1 MGTGLFARIPQQQKL
16 ESDMADDVT
25 LRFYAQ
31 NAATYASRARRLP
44 EERLS
49 GFLAL
54 LPAGASILELG
65 TGGGQDA
72 RAMLSQGFDV
82 TPTDASPELAVEAGR
97 LIGRPVAVMRFD
109 ELEAEAAYDGVW
121 ASACLLHAP
130 AEELTD
136 DLRRIHRALRPQ
148 GHFVASFKAG
158 NGPGYDKFGR
168 YYNYP
173 GRDALL
179 AHYRDAAAWAGLD
192 IEEADGGGYDG
203 RPTRWLW
210 VMARK

>member
-1 MGTGLFARIPQQQKL
+1 
-16 ESDMADDVT
+16 MADDT
-25 LRFYAQ
+25 TMRFYAQ

-44 EERLS
+44 EERLKD
-49 GFLAL
+49 FLAL
-54 LPAGASILELG
+54 LPTGASILELG

-72 RAMLSQGFDV
+72 LAMLEQGFDV
-82 TPTDASPELAVEAGR
+82 SPTDASPELAVEAER
-97 LIGRPVAVMRFD
+97 LIGRAVAIMRFD
-109 ELEAEAAYDGVW
+109 ELEAQAFYDGVW

-136 DLRRIHRALRPQ
+136 DLRRIHHALKPG

-158 NGPGYDKFGR
+158 NGPGYDSLGR

-173 GRDALL
+173 RREELL
-179 AHYRDAAAWAGLD
+179 AHYRDAAAWAALNV
-192 IEEADGGGYDG
+192 EEVDGGGYDG

>member
-1 MGTGLFARIPQQQKL
+1 
-16 ESDMADDVT
+16 MADDET
-25 LRFYAQ
+25 LRFYAE
-31 NAATYASRARRLP
+31 NAAIYAGRARRLP
-44 EERLS
+44 EERLE

-54 LPAGASILELG
+54 LPAGGSILELG

-72 RAMLSQGFDV
+72 LAMLAQGFDV
-82 TPTDASPELAVEAGR
+82 TPTDASPELAVEAER
-97 LIGRPVAVMRFD
+97 RIGRPVAIMRFN

-136 DLRRIHRALRPQ
+136 DLRRIHRALKRG
-148 GHFVASFKAG
+148 GHFLASFKAG
-158 NGPGYDKFGR
+158 SGPGYDSLGR

-173 GRDALL
+173 SREELL
-179 AHYRDAAAWAGLD
+179 ANYRDAAVWAALA
-192 IEEADGGGYDG
+192 IEEVDGDGYDG

-210 VMARK
+210 VTARR